1 MILYVAMCR
10 IVCYTVFSNGGTD
23 MRVITVKSKNSESF
37 YISYAYRGKNGKSTS
52 KIFRKLGT
60 LDELTAQ
67 LGTDYDGVMA
77 WAKEQAKAETD
88 KLKSE
93 NEFVTISLSPTQLI
107 EKNKE
112 NSFNCGYLFLQSILT
127 DLRTDNIFRNIK
139 AKHSYK
145 FNLESIFSDL
155 VYARILE
162 PCSKRASYDYCQ
174 SLLESPKYELH
185 DVYRALPVLAENSD
199 YIQSEFYRNS
209 SFLHKRNTKVL
220 YYDCTNYYFEI
231 EQEDGDRQYG
241 KSKENRPNPI
251 IGMGLF
257 MDGDGYPLAFDLH
270 PGHQNEQLTLQPLE
284 KKVIRDFDC
293 ANFIYCSDSGL
304 SSQSNKAFNDMGG
317 RSYVITQ
324 SLKKL
329 KKDICAT
336 ALDPSQYRKA
346 GSKQFINLKD
356 LDETDPAV
364 YESIYS
370 KEVPLE
376 GKKVSETMIV
386 TYSPKYKAYQKK
398 IRDGQIERAMKMI
411 NENGKPK
418 KSRKNPNDPAR
429 FVKTTA
435 VTAEGEAAD
444 KTLAEIDQA
453 AIENEAK
460 FDGFYA
466 VTTDIEGD
474 VGEII
479 AINKR
484 RWQIEEC
491 FRIMKTE
498 FDARPV
504 YVSRED
510 SIKAHFL
517 ICFTSLLVYRLLET
531 KLSNQYTVRETRETL
546 KHMNVSLIEDAG
558 YMPTYKRTDLT
569 DVLHDTFGF
578 RTDTRIIKKAKMRS
592 IIKQTKEI
600 NIHNAKQ

>member
-1 MILYVAMCR
+1 
-10 IVCYTVFSNGGTD
+10 

-60 LDELTAQ
+60 LDELSAQ
-67 LGTDYDGVMA
+67 LSTDYDGVMA
-77 WAKEQAKAETD
+77 WAKEQAKAETE

-93 NEFVTISLSPTQLI
+93 NEFVTLSLSPTQLI

-127 DLRTDNIFRNIK
+127 NLRTDNIFRNIK
-139 AKHSYK
+139 VKHSYK

-185 DVYRALPVLAENSD
+185 DVYRALPVLAESSD
-199 YIQSEFYRNS
+199 YIQSELYRNS

-293 ANFIYCSDSGL
+293 ADFIYCSDSGL
-304 SSQSNKAFNDMGG
+304 SSQSNKEFNNIGG

-336 ALDPSQYRKA
+336 ALDPSQYRKV
-346 GSKQFINLKD
+346 GSKQFINLLD

-364 YESIYS
+364 YESIYY

-435 VTAEGEAAD
+435 VTSEGEAAD
-444 KTLAEIDQA
+444 KTFAEIDQA

-466 VTTDIEGD
+466 VTTDIEED

-498 FDARPV
+498 FNARPV
-504 YVSRED
+504 YVSRND

-558 YMPTYKRTDLT
+558 YMPVYKRTDLT

-578 RTDTRIIKKAKMRS
+578 
-592 IIKQTKEI
+592 
-600 NIHNAKQ
+600 

>member
-1 MILYVAMCR
+1 MCR
-10 IVCYTVFSNGGTD
+10 IVCYTVFSNGGTV

-60 LDELTAQ
+60 LDELSAQ
-67 LGTDYDGVMA
+67 LSTDYDGVMA
-77 WAKEQAKAETD
+77 WAKEQAKAETE

-93 NEFVTISLSPTQLI
+93 NEFVTLSLSPTQLI

-127 DLRTDNIFRNIK
+127 NLRTDNIFRNIK
-139 AKHSYK
+139 VKHSYK

-185 DVYRALPVLAENSD
+185 DVYRALPVLAESSD
-199 YIQSEFYRNS
+199 YIQSELYRNS

-293 ANFIYCSDSGL
+293 ADFIYCSDSGL
-304 SSQSNKAFNDMGG
+304 SSQSNKEFNNIGG

-336 ALDPSQYRKA
+336 ALDPSQYRKV
-346 GSKQFINLKD
+346 GSKQFINLLD

-364 YESIYS
+364 YESIYY

-435 VTAEGEAAD
+435 VTSEGEAAD
-444 KTLAEIDQA
+444 KTFASFSMA
-453 AIENEAK
+453 A
-460 FDGFYA
+460 
-466 VTTDIEGD
+466 
-474 VGEII
+474 
-479 AINKR
+479 
-484 RWQIEEC
+484 
-491 FRIMKTE
+491 
-498 FDARPV
+498 
-504 YVSRED
+504 
-510 SIKAHFL
+510 
-517 ICFTSLLVYRLLET
+517 
-531 KLSNQYTVRETRETL
+531 
-546 KHMNVSLIEDAG
+546 
-558 YMPTYKRTDLT
+558 
-569 DVLHDTFGF
+569 
-578 RTDTRIIKKAKMRS
+578 
-592 IIKQTKEI
+592 
-600 NIHNAKQ
+600 